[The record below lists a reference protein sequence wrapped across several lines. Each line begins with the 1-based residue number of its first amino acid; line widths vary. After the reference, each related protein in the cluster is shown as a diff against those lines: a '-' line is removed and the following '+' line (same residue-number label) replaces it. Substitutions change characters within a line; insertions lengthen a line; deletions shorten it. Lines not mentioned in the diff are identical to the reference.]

1 MKIGFGCQLWLMDN
15 HFENFHRM
23 LDEMALVGL
32 DGFEVCYSFLI
43 EWYESRPDELK
54 ELLKMHD
61 LEFASYYTGIS
72 FNHAGRRQQ
81 GIEEFKRRCRF
92 TARVGSKYVHLDGG
106 EKDWRKE
113 FKNAD
118 DYIKVIAETANS
130 LGEYAHSLGLTLSWH
145 QHWGSI
151 FESEPAFNRL
161 MELTDPSMVGFCPDV
176 GQLTLCGFDV
186 LATVRRYASRIT
198 FVHYKDITFTGRP
211 QGELWPG
218 GMKVPSDQ
226 GGYDVDSRGR
236 WVELG
241 RGAVPFKEVTQ
252 ILLEAGYN
260 GWLLDDFDYSGY
272 PASTSAKACKDF
284 INQGLGIWGE
294 RDIRH
299 QQTK

>member
-1 MKIGFGCQLWLMDN
+1 M
-15 HFENFHRM
+15 
-23 LDEMALVGL
+23 
-32 DGFEVCYSFLI
+32 
-43 EWYESRPDELK
+43 
-54 ELLKMHD
+54 
-61 LEFASYYTGIS
+61 
-72 FNHAGRRQQ
+72 
-81 GIEEFKRRCRF
+81 
-92 TARVGSKYVHLDGG
+92 
-106 EKDWRKE
+106 
-113 FKNAD
+113 
-118 DYIKVIAETANS
+118 
-130 LGEYAHSLGLTLSWH
+130 
-145 QHWGSI
+145 
-151 FESEPAFNRL
+151 
-161 MELTDPSMVGFCPDV
+161 
-176 GQLTLCGFDV
+176 
-186 LATVRRYASRIT
+186 
-198 FVHYKDITFTGRP
+198 HYKDITFTGRP